1 MLIKTSGIV
10 IKENNVGEQ
19 DRLIT
24 LLTEKLGVIRAF
36 ARGARNIKSKSLSA
50 TRLFC
55 YSDITL
61 YCGKDKY
68 VIREIEPKEVFFNI
82 CRDIEKIALCQYF
95 SQLIMELAPAEE
107 NAKDYLRLMLNSVNY
122 ICKGTKPDRQIK
134 SIFEM
139 RLLSMAGYMPDL
151 QACASCGAFE
161 STEMF
166 FNTYTGQLYCSECGG
181 SGSRIDINIVTALR
195 YIIYSDFEKL
205 FAFSVTDKC
214 LDGLCRISEKFLV
227 NQTQRNYKTLDFYNS
242 LHTV

>member
-24 LLTEKLGVIRAF
+24 ILTEKLGVIKAF

-61 YCGKDKY
+61 SCTKDKY
-68 VIREIEPKEVFFNI
+68 VIRETEAKKNFFNI
-82 CRDIEKIALCQYF
+82 GSDIEKIALCQYF

-107 NAKDYLRLMLNSVNY
+107 NAKDYLRLMLNAVNY
-122 ICKGTKPDRQIK
+122 ICKGTKPARQIK
-134 SIFEM
+134 AVFEM

-151 QACASCGAFE
+151 QACALCGAFE
-161 STEMF
+161 SPEMF
-166 FNTYTGQLYCSECGG
+166 FNTYTGELYCSECGG

-205 FAFSVTDKC
+205 FAFSVSDKC
-214 LDGLCRISEKFLV
+214 LDGLYRVSEKFLV
-227 NQTQRNYKTLDFYNS
+227 HQTQRNYTTLDFYHS